1 MDAKKTGALIAER
14 RKTLGLTQK
23 ELAGRLIVSDKA
35 VSKWETGAGYPE
47 VTMLP
52 LLAETLGI
60 TVDEL
65 LAGELR
71 ADASAPEQAAPQP
84 SDIQR
89 AYAAEKLA
97 DADDKLLLGGIIL
110 LLPVLY
116 LVYPFSYLAASS
128 LVATLLCGIL
138 FYACWTWHA
147 KTRSRLSALG
157 ADSRVSGKREK
168 LLGMVG
174 GGLLAL
180 TMVRMLYVLGVLLAL
195 STVFAGQVLASSR
208 RFEIIFSVIRSMNM
222 EYDAQELVLYRLYSQ
237 VLPLICFTLL
247 LILLVLAYRR
257 MDTGMQF
264 HLLACGV
271 PTLLA
276 WGIAAAMLV
285 CRFRIIA
292 RLEQLDYGIP
302 LSEIQTPLEEQ
313 TRQLSARFALVWAA
327 AVLLVLAVCL
337 LKRCGRG
344 VLSSTVLCAVLQAL
358 LWHFPTASD
367 YYMDIKTGTS
377 YAKGIIE
384 LYPTCFME
392 VLVVSLLIW
401 AICTLLSGVRRKP
414 RPFAAA
420 E

>member
-1 MDAKKTGALIAER
+1 
-14 RKTLGLTQK
+14 
-23 ELAGRLIVSDKA
+23 
-35 VSKWETGAGYPE
+35 
-47 VTMLP
+47 MLP

-65 LAGELR
+65 LAGEVR
-71 ADASAPEQAAPQP
+71 ADAPVPEQAAPQP

-174 GGLLAL
+174 GGLMAL

-302 LSEIQTPLEEQ
+302 LFEIQTPLEEQ

-327 AVLLVLAVCL
+327 AVLLVLAVCI
-337 LKRCGRG
+337 LKRCGGG

-384 LYPTCFME
+384 LYPICFME

-414 RPFAAA
+414 RPSAAA
-420 E
+420 Q

>member
-1 MDAKKTGALIAER
+1 
-14 RKTLGLTQK
+14 
-23 ELAGRLIVSDKA
+23 
-35 VSKWETGAGYPE
+35 
-47 VTMLP
+47 MLP

-65 LAGELR
+65 LAGEVR
-71 ADASAPEQAAPQP
+71 ADAPEPEPTAPQP

-195 STVFAGQVLASSR
+195 STVFAGQMLASSR

-257 MDTGMQF
+257 MDTGIQF

-285 CRFRIIA
+285 CRFHIIA

-327 AVLLVLAVCL
+327 AVLLVLAVCI
-337 LKRCGRG
+337 LKRCGGG
-344 VLSSTVLCAVLQAL
+344 VLSSAVLCAVLQAL

-377 YAKGIIE
+377 YARGIIE

-392 VLVVSLLIW
+392 VLADSLLIW

-414 RPFAAA
+414 RPSVAAQ
-420 E
+420 

>member
-1 MDAKKTGALIAER
+1 
-14 RKTLGLTQK
+14 
-23 ELAGRLIVSDKA
+23 
-35 VSKWETGAGYPE
+35 
-47 VTMLP
+47 MLP

-65 LAGELR
+65 LAGEVR
-71 ADASAPEQAAPQP
+71 ADAPAPEQAAPQP

-174 GGLLAL
+174 GGLLAM

-292 RLEQLDYGIP
+292 KLEELDYGIP

-327 AVLLVLAVCL
+327 AVLLVLAVCI
-337 LKRCGRG
+337 LKRCGGG
-344 VLSSTVLCAVLQAL
+344 VLGSTVLCAVLQAL

-392 VLVVSLLIW
+392 VLAVSLLIW

-414 RPFAAA
+414 KPSVAAQ
-420 E
+420 